1 MKKSNAAENSAT
13 HFLKTAEV
21 AENYSLQKT
30 ASVAE
35 SSASLHIRKL

>member
-21 AENYSLQKT
+21 AKNYSLQKT